1 MIYRVK
7 SLKPLWI
14 LVLFFLVVLKTGCD
28 KTNLLDEYYLGD
40 LIYTIP
46 YHGTENLVFSSSDGM
61 DFSFHGNGRF
71 RELQKNYLSVNSN
84 EYYITEVD
92 YCSFIDSINNYS
104 IFISMKTYRND
115 PSKLGISFSN
125 YYLDKTNEFNAYSR
139 FILHLSV
146 NNLQTGQEYFDSI
159 DVGSRYYYHVFSDS
173 CEVYFP
179 SGDNGDSSQYL
190 SKLFYNKGVGLI
202 KLNFS
207 NGIVWELKEILQ

>member
-46 YHGTENLVFSSSDGM
+46 YQGTEVLVFSSSDGM
-61 DFSFHGNGRF
+61 DLSFHGNGRF
-71 RELQKNYLSVNSN
+71 REYKKNYLSVNSN

-104 IFISMKTYRND
+104 VFISMKTFRHD
-115 PSKLGISFSN
+115 PPKLGFSFSN
-125 YYLDKTNEFNAYSR
+125 YYLDKTNEFNAYSV
-139 FILHLSV
+139 FILPLSI
-146 NNLQTGQEYFDSI
+146 NNLQSGQEYFDSI
-159 DVGSRYYYHVFSDS
+159 AVGSRYYYHVFSDS
-173 CEVYFP
+173 CELYIP
-179 SGDNGDSSQYL
+179 SGEYSDSSQYL
-190 SKLFYNKGVGLI
+190 SRLFYNKDVGLI

-207 NGIVWELKEILQ
+207 DGIVWELKKIIQ

>member
-7 SLKPLWI
+7 SFKPFWI
-14 LVLFFLVVLKTGCD
+14 SILFFLVVLKTGCD

-46 YHGTENLVFSSSDGM
+46 YQGAEVLVFSSSEGM
-61 DFSFHGNGRF
+61 DLSFPGNGRF
-71 RELQKNYLSVNSN
+71 RESKKNYLSVNSN

-104 IFISMKTYRND
+104 IFFSMKTYRND
-115 PSKLGISFSN
+115 PPKLWLGFSN
-125 YYLDKTNEFNAYSR
+125 NYLDKTNEFNANSM
-139 FILHLSV
+139 FILPLSF
-146 NNLQTGQEYFDSI
+146 NNLQSGQEYFDSI
-159 DVGSRYYYHVFSDS
+159 AVGSRYYYHVFSDS

-179 SGDNGDSSQYL
+179 SGDNSDTSQYL
-190 SKLFYNKGVGLI
+190 SKLFYNIDVGLI

-207 NGIVWELKEILQ
+207 DGIVWELKKIIQ